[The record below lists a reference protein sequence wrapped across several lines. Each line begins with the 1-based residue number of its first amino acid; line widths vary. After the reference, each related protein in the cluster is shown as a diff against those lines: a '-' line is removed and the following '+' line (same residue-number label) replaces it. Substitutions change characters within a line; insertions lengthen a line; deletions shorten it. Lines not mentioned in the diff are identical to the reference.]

1 VDVLSAKSVEDCP
14 ENNVSL
20 QDSELVA
27 TQILCEQHPVASV
40 KMPASTALISQ
51 SRGKSSSSQASL
63 ISFTAAFAC
72 KRKKYHEAII
82 TLKVPSHQIRS
93 A

>member
-1 VDVLSAKSVEDCP
+1 VGVLSAKSVEGCS

-40 KMPASTALISQ
+40 QMPASKALISQ
-51 SRGKSSSSQASL
+51 SRGKSSSFQASL

-72 KRKKYHEAII
+72 KRKEYNHYLNLAII
-82 TLKVPSHQIRS
+82 TLT
-93 A
+93 